1 MKGVLVL
8 SLRAYRSS
16 SSRSGQILFLTD
28 VHLAQTRGDRTGF
41 VGNDLW
47 SRPESFERCSMPSHT
62 HDVFRICSS
71 KLRCTAAQRPSGRSD
86 TLLQIISNQDF
97 GSAKETRMPVVART
111 SCDGNTCQIR
121 DAAGNSLDLSLS
133 LNLGFLHFYDESGE
147 LLESICI
154 QETTHGKNCGSFQF
168 KKMYST

>member
-28 VHLAQTRGDRTGF
+28 VHLAQTTGDRTGF

-71 KLRCTAAQRPSGRSD
+71 KLMRTAAQGPSGRSD
-86 TLLQIISNQDF
+86 TLMQIISNQDF
-97 GSAKETRMPVVART
+97 GSAQETPMPVVARIF
-111 SCDGNTCQIR
+111 CDGNTCQIR

-133 LNLGFLHFYDESGE
+133 INLGF
-147 LLESICI
+147 CI
-154 QETTHGKNCGSFQF
+154 FTMRAGSC
-168 KKMYST
+168 